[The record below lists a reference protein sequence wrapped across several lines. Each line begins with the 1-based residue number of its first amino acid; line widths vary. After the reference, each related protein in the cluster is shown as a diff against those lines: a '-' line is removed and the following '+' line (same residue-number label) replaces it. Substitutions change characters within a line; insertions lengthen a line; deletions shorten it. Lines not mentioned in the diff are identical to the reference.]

1 MQNYIFDFDGTLAN
15 SGKTGVLATQ
25 AAFRELTLPV
35 PQADLINYYMGIP
48 IEVSFKKMV
57 PDHNFTDQEFAELL
71 TCFRQ
76 YYHKLEAANMTLV
89 KGILPALQRLSEQ
102 GKQLYVVSSKHSK
115 ALLRNLRELKISR
128 YFADVVG
135 SDQVVH
141 FKPAPDGVL
150 AVIKLYNLN
159 PHDCVMIGDAIFD
172 LQMGKSA
179 GIHTCGVTWGAHDT
193 VSLLKEHPD
202 YILATPDDLPTI

>member
-25 AAFRELTLPV
+25 AAFRKLTLPA

-89 KGILPALQRLSEQ
+89 KGVLVQNLT
-102 GKQLYVVSSKHSK
+102 VVAS
-115 ALLRNLRELKISR
+115 
-128 YFADVVG
+128 F
-135 SDQVVH
+135 
-141 FKPAPDGVL
+141 
-150 AVIKLYNLN
+150 
-159 PHDCVMIGDAIFD
+159 
-172 LQMGKSA
+172 
-179 GIHTCGVTWGAHDT
+179 
-193 VSLLKEHPD
+193 
-202 YILATPDDLPTI
+202 